1 MIRVKICIYLY
12 LIYFCIF
19 KNFKILI
26 MNISCYFI
34 FIIKN
39 FLKQCILKVIKIYL
53 MLINQKLVFKQWL
66 KDIKKKDMIKADLFV
81 NNK

>member
-1 MIRVKICIYLY
+1 
-12 LIYFCIF
+12 
-19 KNFKILI
+19 
-26 MNISCYFI
+26 
-34 FIIKN
+34 
-39 FLKQCILKVIKIYL
+39 

>member
-1 MIRVKICIYLY
+1 
-12 LIYFCIF
+12 
-19 KNFKILI
+19 